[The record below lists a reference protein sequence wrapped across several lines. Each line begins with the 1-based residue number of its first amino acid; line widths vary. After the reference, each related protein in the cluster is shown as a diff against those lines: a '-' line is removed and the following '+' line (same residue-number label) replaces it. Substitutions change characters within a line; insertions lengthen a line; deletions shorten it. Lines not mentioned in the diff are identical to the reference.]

1 MARAAAAV
9 AAPATTAGRAAPAAP
24 SRRQPTRRKPA
35 PAKRPVRRA
44 SGQAAAPR
52 RVALPLGA
60 RVLDALL
67 NGRIWIGLVGVL
79 LAGIVFF
86 NVDLLRMNRE
96 ITQMA
101 DKAAQLKRENGR
113 LREDVAGLANS
124 ERIQQA
130 AAELGLVLPAPAEVR
145 YLKSNPTIDAR
156 TASKRI
162 IAPDPT
168 AAPDPLVTET
178 LPTTTTTTTTTPS
191 TTTTSPTSTAAASPT
206 G

>member
-1 MARAAAAV
+1 M
-9 AAPATTAGRAAPAAP
+9 
-24 SRRQPTRRKPA
+24 
-35 PAKRPVRRA
+35 
-44 SGQAAAPR
+44 
-52 RVALPLGA
+52 
-60 RVLDALL
+60 LDAVL

-96 ITQMA
+96 ITHMA
-101 DKAAQLKRENGR
+101 DQAAQLKRENAR

-130 AAELGLVLPAPAEVR
+130 AVELGLVLPAPAEVR

-178 LPTTTTTTTTTPS
+178 LPTTTTTTTTTTTP
-191 TTTTSPTSTAAASPT
+191 TTTTPPTSTAAASPT